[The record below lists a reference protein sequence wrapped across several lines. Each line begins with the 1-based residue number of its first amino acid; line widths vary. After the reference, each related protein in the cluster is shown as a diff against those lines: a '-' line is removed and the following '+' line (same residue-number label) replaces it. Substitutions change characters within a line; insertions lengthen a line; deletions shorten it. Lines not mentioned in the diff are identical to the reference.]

1 MLKDTFSWG
10 YANEVF
16 WANIRG
22 QIYFIKKKLCFGG
35 YFKGSWA
42 WTWEVYFLSV
52 QQFFKLPGSTCC
64 WSLPASW
71 WVPRQSLSHAH
82 VTWNPHALAN
92 AVSPGEAWSFGGW
105 NAQSLRWDVL
115 LRNSVH
121 DVNLARDRAILPL
134 FFFLFHKSCMW
145 CASQWYVS
153 SYVVALRLH
162 VWEHSIS
169 EMIYKH
175 GCGGWWHFICEK
187 KRHMFAVWCVPVDQN
202 PMKSELTT
210 SVIGVLLTQKKKEKG
225 RKMLNAM
232 WR

>member
-1 MLKDTFSWG
+1 MLKDILSWG

-16 WANIRG
+16 SANIRG

-121 DVNLARDRAILPL
+121 DVNLAGDRAILPL
-134 FFFLFHKSCMW
+134 FFFFFISPVCDVLHNDMFRLMLLLSDCMCENTASRKWFTNMGAVADGTLF
-145 CASQWYVS
+145 V
-153 SYVVALRLH
+153 
-162 VWEHSIS
+162 
-169 EMIYKH
+169 
-175 GCGGWWHFICEK
+175 
-187 KRHMFAVWCVPVDQN
+187 
-202 PMKSELTT
+202 
-210 SVIGVLLTQKKKEKG
+210 KKKGICLPCGVCLWIKIQW
-225 RKMLNAM
+225 KVIWLHQ
-232 WR
+232 